1 MTGGAVLG
9 RRFVEK
15 DSLGGDDPSQL
26 VTLRAAHILVCSA
39 QGKGGPFLVIEQRGL
54 PPGSVVTIRTASNF
68 SCRELLSVN
77 VLMTVFALG
86 RGRLKINV
94 GDLGLEIRRLMA
106 VDAGGRTMSTEQS
119 KLRLGMVKPG
129 EFLP

>member
-9 RRFVEK
+9 RRFIEK
-15 DSLGGDDPSQL
+15 DSLGGNDPSQL
-26 VTLRAAHILVCSA
+26 VTLRAAHILVSA
-39 QGKGGPFLVIEQRGL
+39 TQGEGRPFVVIEQGGL
-54 PPGSVVTIRTASNF
+54 PPGRVVTIRTESNF
-68 SCRELLSVN
+68 ACRELLSVN
-77 VLMTVFALG
+77 VLVTVLALG

-106 VDAGGRTMSTEQS
+106 VDAGGRAVSTEQS